1 MITSS
6 IRSKLST
13 AAAFEKSKTG
23 FKVEESWVENSTA
36 VDTLSAEFGRG
47 L

>member
-13 AAAFEKSKTG
+13 AAALEKSKTG
-23 FKVEESWVENSTA
+23 LNVEESWVENSTA
-36 VDTLSAEFGRG
+36 VDTLRAEFGRG